1 MFLQNDKIFYGF
13 GLPISMAHVD
23 DAPYWQ
29 SDRVG
34 LAKKAG

>member
-1 MFLQNDKIFYGF
+1 MIRVLYGF

-23 DAPYWQ
+23 DALHWQ
-29 SDRVG
+29 SDRIG